1 MHIFFVFDHFNIES
15 PYAVLMFV
23 VSADSNMGLS
33 VCMFC
38 AFFFFFNC
46 MLLFLELHLKEFFEA
61 WFENAFLLGHFSLI
75 WTQGHIKFKIL
86 AYSFSD

>member
-1 MHIFFVFDHFNIES
+1 MPVFFVYDHFNIES
-15 PYAVLMFV
+15 PCAVLIFV

-38 AFFFFFNC
+38 DFFVFNC

-61 WFENAFLLGHFSLI
+61 WFENAFLLGHFSFI
-75 WTQGHIKFKIL
+75 WTQGHIKFKFL
-86 AYSFSD
+86 ANSFSD